1 MTDQV
6 DNWHKLARYDTN
18 MQGELHANLLRNNG
32 ITVSL
37 QPLSAIPGMNSGIV
51 LWVESTDLASAQRI
65 LDTIPTDGAALL
77 DEMSDAD
84 FDALSAA
91 QSNAPQGNSIVN
103 DEPSISDDLLN
114 NNNGGND

>member
-1 MTDQV
+1 MTDHV
-6 DNWHKLARYDTN
+6 DNWHKLARFDTN

-37 QPLSAIPGMNSGIV
+37 QSLSAIPGMNSGIV
-51 LWVESTDLASAQRI
+51 LWVEDTDLAEAQRI

-84 FDALSAA
+84 FDALSAN
-91 QSNAPQGNSIVN
+91 QSNATQGNSI
-103 DEPSISDDLLN
+103 IDD
-114 NNNGGND
+114 NNGGND

>member
-37 QPLSAIPGMNSGIV
+37 QPLSAMPGMNSGIV
-51 LWVESTDLASAQRI
+51 LWIQDTDLAYAQSI
-65 LDTIPTDGAALL
+65 LDSIDTDGATPYEMFDESTETDSSTALH
-77 DEMSDAD
+77 
-84 FDALSAA
+84 
-91 QSNAPQGNSIVN
+91 PTT
-103 DEPSISDDLLN
+103 DD
-114 NNNGGND
+114 NNGGNQ